1 MSCRGPDGVLA
12 EMRLLLTGSP
22 EPQQLAQTLEAALQ
36 PGLLGHLRV
45 KPASLTV
52 QASNA
57 LENNVRQATIPG
69 PALGEDTG
77 EAKLYAVAGAVAAL
91 VFLLVVQAIAMA
103 CRRRLRPQ
111 APTNRQEKLL
121 ASSHW
126 KDYSTTASSNYSY
139 ENFALRAEDDLGPPV
154 GAPRAVSERS
164 TAGSRAQQYP
174 ATQRHHPQELNPD
187 FYFMPHQRRY
197 SGEVVRVFVDYSNP
211 EYTGAAR

>member
-69 PALGEDTG
+69 KSGHHGFVHRAL
-77 EAKLYAVAGAVAAL
+77 
-91 VFLLVVQAIAMA
+91 
-103 CRRRLRPQ
+103 C
-111 APTNRQEKLL
+111 
-121 ASSHW
+121 
-126 KDYSTTASSNYSY
+126 
-139 ENFALRAEDDLGPPV
+139 
-154 GAPRAVSERS
+154 
-164 TAGSRAQQYP
+164 
-174 ATQRHHPQELNPD
+174 ATD
-187 FYFMPHQRRY
+187 
-197 SGEVVRVFVDYSNP
+197 
-211 EYTGAAR
+211 